1 LEIEESGKEEV
12 HMRRLWTFVS
22 LALVL
27 VLLCMSMVA
36 ACGESTPEEGGRIKI
51 GALLSLTG
59 GASYWGIGWKY
70 GIEMAVEE
78 VNEEGGFVVGGKQYT
93 LEVVYYDDKYSAT
106 DAVAG
111 INKLISVDNVTFVIG
126 PLGSPAMLAI
136 APITE
141 EEKVLVLGAGSSA
154 DRLGPDKPLTFS
166 INMTGKEMQP
176 AVHEYARENY
186 PDLKTWY
193 GIVPDNEVG
202 HSDQAI
208 IGPRIEA
215 AGWTI
220 LGWEFYDPATTDFYP
235 LLTKMMAKNPDMI
248 DTVTSS
254 PGPVALIWKQLHE
267 LGYEG
272 LKLSCAPVA
281 PAQLLSVAS
290 AEAAEGGI
298 TATFDYEQEY
308 LILESETELRQ
319 EAVDR
324 YGATGYDI
332 SRVAEG
338 GWDPVQLLVQGMK
351 AAGTVEDTEAI
362 AEAIADL
369 EIDLPDGRKSF
380 GGEETFGIKRMIQGE
395 VMVGVWEDGAYH
407 HKERIRVTIP

>member
-1 LEIEESGKEEV
+1 MRSGLRKSWW
-12 HMRRLWTFVS
+12 MAIL
-22 LALVL
+22 LALAVL
-27 VLLCMSMVA
+27 VALPTVPG
-36 ACGESTPEEGGRIKI
+36 CGDSEPGAGGTIKI

-59 GASYWGIGWKY
+59 GAAYWGVGWKN
-70 GIEMAVEE
+70 GIEMAVED
-78 VNEEGGFVVGGKQYT
+78 VNANDGFVVGDKRYT

-111 INKLISVDNVTFVIG
+111 INKLISVDNVKFVIG
-126 PLGSPAMLAI
+126 PLGSPSMLAI

-154 DRLGPDKPLTFS
+154 DRLGPSKPLTFS

-176 AVHEYARENY
+176 AVHQYVRENY
-186 PDLKTWY
+186 PTLKTWY

-215 AGWTI
+215 AGWTV

-235 LLTKMMAKNPDMI
+235 LLTKIMAKNPDMI

-254 PGPVALIWKQLHE
+254 PGPVALVWKQLHE
-267 LGYEG
+267 LGYGG

-281 PAQLLSVAS
+281 PAQLLTVAS
-290 AEAAEGGI
+290 AAAAEGGI

-308 LILESETELRQ
+308 LILASEADLRAK
-319 EAVDR
+319 AVAR

-338 GWDPVQLLVQGMK
+338 GWDPVQLLVAGMK
-351 AAGTVEDTEAI
+351 AAGTVEDTEAV

-369 EIDLPDGRKSF
+369 TIDLPDGKKSF
-380 GGEETFGIKRMIQGE
+380 GGEQTFGIKRMIQGE
-395 VMVGVWEDGAYH
+395 VMVGVWEGGAYH